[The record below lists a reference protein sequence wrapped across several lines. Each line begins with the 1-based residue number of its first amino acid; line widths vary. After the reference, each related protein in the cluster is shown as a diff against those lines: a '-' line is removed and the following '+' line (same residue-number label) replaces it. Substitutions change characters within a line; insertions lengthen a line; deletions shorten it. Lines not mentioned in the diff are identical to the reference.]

1 MYLDHQDLLA
11 REASPVHPAITALM
25 DFQVIQDPE
34 AAKDRQADPEALDC
48 LDLKD
53 LLVTK
58 ERKETADWQVRS
70 AQEIERF
77 IRAI

>member
-1 MYLDHQDLLA
+1 MYLVHQDLLV
-11 REASPVHPAITALM
+11 REASPVHQAITALM

-53 LLVTK
+53 LLATK